1 MSRAQ
6 ESKLLKLNAFAVDLP
21 HDRIYMQDVDA
32 IDVEIWYA
40 PVPNRAHAAAFM
52 LTMDCQIVIDG
63 FTTQD
68 FDNDDHTYGEGCP
81 VCEVFG
87 WVNAKSEANCYR
99 LDDIAMDAFT
109 DAIAEMPELRMFKD
123 GEHCIDSDHW
133 TITTIR
139 TESV

>member
-6 ESKLLKLNAFAVDLP
+6 ESNLLKLNTFAVDLP
-21 HDRIYMQDVDA
+21 KDRIYMQDVDA
-32 IDVEIWYA
+32 VEVEIWGA
-40 PVPNRAHAAAFM
+40 AVPNKAHAAAFM
-52 LTMDCQIVIDG
+52 LTVDCQIVIDG

-68 FDNDDHTYGEGCP
+68 FDDDHTYDEDCP
-81 VCEVFG
+81 ACEVFG
-87 WVNAKSEANCYR
+87 WVNAKSEADCYR

-109 DAIAEMPELRMFKD
+109 DVVAEMLELRVFKN

-139 TESV
+139 TEGI

>member
-32 IDVEIWYA
+32 IEVEIWCA
-40 PVPNRAHAAAFM
+40 PFPNRAHAAAFM
-52 LTMDCQIVIDG
+52 LTMDCQIVIEG
-63 FTTQD
+63 FITQD
-68 FDNDDHTYGEGCP
+68 FDDDHTYDENCFA
-81 VCEVFG
+81 CEIFG
-87 WVNAKSEANCYR
+87 WVNAKSEAYCYR

-123 GEHCIDSDHW
+123 GEHCIESDHW

-139 TESV
+139 TEYL

>member
-6 ESKLLKLNAFAVDLP
+6 ESKLLKLNTFAIDLP
-21 HDRIYMQDVDA
+21 KDRICMQDVDVVE
-32 IDVEIWYA
+32 VEIWCA
-40 PVPNRAHAAAFM
+40 PVPNSAHAAAFM
-52 LTMDCQIVIDG
+52 LTMDCQIVIEG

-68 FDNDDHTYGEGCP
+68 FDDDHTYDEDCP

-87 WVNAKSEANCYR
+87 WVNAKSEADCYR

-109 DAIAEMPELRMFKD
+109 DAVAEMSELRMFKD

-139 TESV
+139 TEGV

>member
-21 HDRIYMQDVDA
+21 QDRIYMQDVDA
-32 IDVEIWYA
+32 IAVEVWCG
-40 PVPNRAHAAAFM
+40 PMPNNRHAAMFV
-52 LTMDCQIVIDG
+52 LEMDCQSVIEG

-68 FDNDDHTYGEGCP
+68 FDDDHTYDEDCP
-81 VCEVFG
+81 ACEVFG
-87 WVNAKSEANCYR
+87 WVNAKSEADCYR

-109 DAIAEMPELRMFKD
+109 DAIAEMPELRMFKN

-139 TESV
+139 TEGI

>member
-21 HDRIYMQDVDA
+21 KDRICMQDVDA
-32 IDVEIWYA
+32 IAVEVWCA
-40 PVPNRAHAAAFM
+40 PAPNNRHAAMFV
-52 LTMDCQIVIDG
+52 LSMDCQIVIDG

-68 FDNDDHTYGEGCP
+68 FGDDHTYDEDCP
-81 VCEVFG
+81 VCEISG
-87 WVNAKSEANCYR
+87 WVNAKSEADCYR

-109 DAIAEMPELRMFKD
+109 DAIAEMPELRMFKY
-123 GEHCIDSDHW
+123 GEHCVEIDHW

-139 TESV
+139 SESV